1 MPERAAQCGRFRQKR
16 NQMRRTVV
24 RRPSMPADSGGG
36 DSVAVA
42 AAGLIEIRG
51 VKMELIA
58 VMAIGEG

>member
-1 MPERAAQCGRFRQKR
+1 
-16 NQMRRTVV
+16 MRRTVV